1 MDTVTERSH
10 AKLNLSLDVLSKRE
24 DGYHDL
30 KTVMCSVEF
39 GDDVSV
45 SLRTDGRTVCRS
57 NLSWLPG
64 DSRNLAVK
72 AVEAFFETLGEKN
85 PGAEIDL
92 NKRVPVGAGM
102 AGGSSNAA
110 AVLRALNAL
119 TGAGLSAEA
128 LRGIGLKVGSDV
140 PYCVAGGNALAEG
153 RGEILS
159 ALPAVP
165 ECNAVICKPAF
176 SISTA
181 DLFRRIDSHQLRTHP
196 DTTGLIAA
204 MKAQDLQGIARRMYN
219 VFEDALTGSSREIL
233 SIRGELLDSG
243 ALGAVMT
250 GTGSAVFGLFDDP
263 KKAERAFSRFRG
275 RYKDCCVTRIVSEP
289 VMAE

>member
-45 SLRTDGRTVCRS
+45 SLRTDGITVCRS

-140 PYCVAGGNALAEG
+140 PY
-153 RGEILS
+153 
-159 ALPAVP
+159 
-165 ECNAVICKPAF
+165 
-176 SISTA
+176 
-181 DLFRRIDSHQLRTHP
+181 
-196 DTTGLIAA
+196 
-204 MKAQDLQGIARRMYN
+204 
-219 VFEDALTGSSREIL
+219 
-233 SIRGELLDSG
+233 
-243 ALGAVMT
+243 
-250 GTGSAVFGLFDDP
+250 
-263 KKAERAFSRFRG
+263 
-275 RYKDCCVTRIVSEP
+275 
-289 VMAE
+289 